1 MVGVVTFKIS
11 GLDKLEQKLKGLGPA
26 VATKIGADSLTA
38 GAAPITKAMRRLA
51 PYRTGAL
58 RKSITSRAVRATGSS
73 LLTRIIG
80 FKSPGRYISHLL
92 EFGTKHSAPRPFIRP
107 AMDTTHHDVLLK
119 LGQRLWR
126 GIEAYSIGRVL
137 STLKDEE

>member
-1 MVGVVTFKIS
+1 MVGTITFKIT

-26 VATKIGADSLTA
+26 VATRIGADSLTA

-58 RKSITSRAVRATGSS
+58 RRSITSRAVRATGGSVLS
-73 LLTRIIG
+73 RMIG

-92 EFGTKHSAPRPFIRP
+92 EFGTVKMAARPFIRP

-119 LGQRLWR
+119 MGARLWR
-126 GIEAYSIGRVL
+126 GIEAYSIGKIL
-137 STLKDEE
+137 TSLKDEE